1 MQHLQGYEKV
11 GFDAVSIPPPN
22 EVYEDEKQDIEEEE
36 KAFPTTSLL
45 LEEAA
50 EVSLSPEEVRAAL
63 IGAVTAQCCYG
74 VGAARDM
81 VITSMV
87 SFSS

>member
-1 MQHLQGYEKV
+1 MSRGKKKSPH
-11 GFDAVSIPPPN
+11 S
-22 EVYEDEKQDIEEEE
+22 EDEKQNMEEE
-36 KAFPTTSLL
+36 AALPTTSLL

-50 EVSLSPEEVRAAL
+50 EVSLSPEEARAAL

-87 SFSS
+87 GFSS

>member
-50 EVSLSPEEVRAAL
+50 EVSLSPEEARAAL